1 MRVSQMMNWL
11 PWKKKRK
18 SERKKRKQDQSLLK
32 NHHSETGLE
41 ERVPRERSLAG
52 WIATLLMERAA
63 TKPVAV
69 APEKNESD
77 IQHAVPHLRLVKNE
91 EEESLGERKE
101 PREKDLSESTLSER
115 WHLRKAQRRAMVR
128 DSQKDLRFTLAIT
141 FLFVI
146 TFIVTALIDIL
157 T

>member
-1 MRVSQMMNWL
+1 
-11 PWKKKRK
+11 
-18 SERKKRKQDQSLLK
+18 
-32 NHHSETGLE
+32 LE

-52 WIATLLMERAA
+52 WIAMLLTGKAA
-63 TKPVAV
+63 TKLVDV
-69 APEKNESD
+69 LPEKNESD
-77 IQHAVPHLRLVKNE
+77 TQHAVPHLRLVKSE
-91 EEESLGERKE
+91 EEENHGERKE